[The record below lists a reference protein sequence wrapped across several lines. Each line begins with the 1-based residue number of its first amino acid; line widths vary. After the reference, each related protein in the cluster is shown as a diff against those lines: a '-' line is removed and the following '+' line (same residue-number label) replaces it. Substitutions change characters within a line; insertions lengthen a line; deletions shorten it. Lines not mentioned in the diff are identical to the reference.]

1 MSAHGE
7 VYSAPRLY
15 DLAFSYR
22 DYDRE
27 ARFLL
32 ELYRARRGH
41 DPRRFLELGA
51 GPARH
56 AIAMAKAGLSA
67 VALDLS
73 PEMARYG
80 LDEAKKSG
88 VELEYLTAD
97 MIRFELGAPVDL
109 AATMLCSATYILED
123 EDFVLHLRAV
133 AAALTPGGLY
143 VIELPHPTELDG
155 RPKTKS
161 TWTMS
166 DPTGKLDVEWL
177 DGEGSSAAAAR
188 QAPTIA
194 RLHFQPQHGEPI
206 LIESQA
212 PLRAFS
218 RGEIEDFVARSGRF
232 EVISVFGA
240 LDPLVSL
247 EAEKAWRMVVTLAR
261 R

>member
-1 MSAHGE
+1 MSAHAE

-32 ELYRARRGH
+32 DLYRAQRGR
-41 DPRRFLELGA
+41 DPQRFLELGA

-67 VALDLS
+67 VALDLA
-73 PEMARYG
+73 PEMAAYG
-80 LDEAKKSG
+80 LAETKKSG
-88 VELEYLTAD
+88 VGLEYLTAD
-97 MIRFELGAPVDL
+97 MVGFELSAPVDL

-123 EDFVLHLRAV
+123 EDFVRHLRAV
-133 AAALTPGGLY
+133 AAALSPGGLY
-143 VIELPHPTELDG
+143 VIELPHPSELDG

-166 DPTGKLDVEWL
+166 DAAGKLEVEWL
-177 DGEGSSAAAAR
+177 DGEGSSAEAAR
-188 QAPTIA
+188 KAPTVA
-194 RLHFQPQHGEPI
+194 RLRYQPISGAPI
-206 LIESQA
+206 HIESQA

-218 RGEIEDFVARSGRF
+218 RQEIADFVARSGRF
-232 EVISVFGA
+232 ELVSVFGA
-240 LDPLVSL
+240 LDPAVAL

>member
-1 MSAHGE
+1 MSAHAE

-32 ELYRARRGH
+32 ERFRAERGR
-41 DPRRFLELGA
+41 DPQRFLELGA

-67 VALDLS
+67 VALDLA
-73 PEMARYG
+73 PEMAAYG
-80 LDEAKKSG
+80 LAEAQKSG
-88 VELEYLTAD
+88 VELEYQTAD
-97 MIRFELGAPVDL
+97 MIRFTLDAPVDL

-123 EDFVLHLRAV
+123 EDFVQHLRAV
-133 AAALTPGGLY
+133 AAALRPGGLY
-143 VIELPHPTELDG
+143 VIELPHPSELDG

-161 TWTMS
+161 TWTMNE
-166 DPTGKLDVEWL
+166 PGGRLDVEWL
-177 DGEGSSAAAAR
+177 DGEGSSAEAAR
-188 QAPTIA
+188 RAPTVA
-194 RLHFQPQHGEPI
+194 RLHYQPTSGQPI
-206 LIESQA
+206 LIESRA

-218 RGEIEDFVARSGRF
+218 RQEIADFVDRSGSF
-232 EVISVFGA
+232 ELVSVFGA
-240 LDPLVSL
+240 LDPQISL